1 MRRKILQ
8 DYANT
13 LCQMFVSWRMAEDVK
28 KLSRLP
34 DGKLSLDVLA
44 GTAHHDLV
52 GAVELWIASELQA
65 WFLER
70 LAISNIPA
78 EYIEVATVD
87 VQLKSQHRHT
97 PKAAIVTFDFIAN
110 STIQTDETS
119 YHGMLQEQHA
129 WHFHPRD

>member
-1 MRRKILQ
+1 
-8 DYANT
+8 
-13 LCQMFVSWRMAEDVK
+13 MAEDVK
-28 KLSRLP
+28 KLSQLP

-78 EYIEVATVD
+78 EYINVAKVD

-97 PKAAIVTFDFIAN
+97 PRYRRMKRPIMECYRNSMLGTYAREIELTRSIV
-110 STIQTDETS
+110 
-119 YHGMLQEQHA
+119 
-129 WHFHPRD
+129 